1 MLEAGVEPATNSLGN
16 CCSIQLSYPSDSFPC
31 FLFRSKQERRK
42 ISTFTHRCAPAPIAA
57 RKRRQRPHKY
67 SERRAQRQGGKR
79 SFRPAPK
86 PRAHPVL
93 SKYSERRAQRTWGE
107 TKFSPRAEAEGASC
121 IIQIQGK
128 ASAANVGENEVF
140 APRRDR
146 GRILYYPNIG
156 KGERSERGGKRS
168 FRPATRPDV
177 PLLPIKTTFYLGTVV

>member
-31 FLFRSKQERRK
+31 FLFRPKQERRK

-79 SFRPAPK
+79 SFRAV
-86 PRAHPVL
+86 PRP
-93 SKYSERRAQRTWGE
+93 S
-107 TKFSPRAEAEGASC
+107 
-121 IIQIQGK
+121 
-128 ASAANVGENEVF
+128 
-140 APRRDR
+140 
-146 GRILYYPNIG
+146 RILYYPNTG

-177 PLLPIKTTFYLGTVV
+177 PLLPIKTTFYLWKPKKTNDFSCSTPTH

>member
-42 ISTFTHRCAPAPIAA
+42 ISTFTHRCAPAPIVA

-86 PRAHPVL
+86 P
-93 SKYSERRAQRTWGE
+93 S
-107 TKFSPRAEAEGASC
+107 
-121 IIQIQGK
+121 
-128 ASAANVGENEVF
+128 
-140 APRRDR
+140 
-146 GRILYYPNIG
+146 RILYYPNTGKGERSERGGKRSFRAVPRPSRILYYPNTG

-177 PLLPIKTTFYLGTVV
+177 PLLPIKTTFYLWKPKKTNDFSCSTPTH

>member
-79 SFRPAPK
+79 SFRAV
-86 PRAHPVL
+86 PRPSRIL
-93 SKYSERRAQRTWGE
+93 YYPNTGKGERSERGGE

-121 IIQIQGK
+121 IIQH
-128 ASAANVGENEVF
+128 
-140 APRRDR
+140 
-146 GRILYYPNIG
+146 IG

-177 PLLPIKTTFYLGTVV
+177 PLLPIKTTFYLWKQKKTNDFSCSTPTH

>member
-67 SERRAQRQGGKR
+67 SERRAQRQGENEVFAPRRSRGRILYYPNTGKGERSERGGKR
-79 SFRPAPK
+79 SFRPTPK
-86 PRAHPVL
+86 LRAHPVL
-93 SKYSERRAQRTWGE
+93 SKYRERRAQRTWGK
-107 TKFSPRAEAEGASC
+107 TKFSPRAETEGASC

-128 ASAANVGENEVF
+128 ASAANVGGNEVF
-140 APRRDR
+140 APRQ
-146 GRILYYPNIG
+146 GRMCRSYP
-156 KGERSERGGKRS
+156 
-168 FRPATRPDV
+168 
-177 PLLPIKTTFYLGTVV
+177 

>member
-42 ISTFTHRCAPAPIAA
+42 ISTFTHRCAPAPIVA

-79 SFRPAPK
+79 SFRAVPRPSRILYYPNTGKGERSGKGENEVFAPCRG
-86 PRAHPVL
+86 RA
-93 SKYSERRAQRTWGE
+93 
-107 TKFSPRAEAEGASC
+107 ASC

-128 ASAANVGENEVF
+128 ASAAARGKTKF
-140 APRRDR
+140 SPRAETE
-146 GRILYYPNIG
+146 GASCIIQ
-156 KGERSERGGKRS
+156 
-168 FRPATRPDV
+168 
-177 PLLPIKTTFYLGTVV
+177 I

>member
-42 ISTFTHRCAPAPIAA
+42 ISTFTHRCAPAPIVA

-79 SFRPAPK
+79 SFRAV
-86 PRAHPVL
+86 PRPSRIL
-93 SKYSERRAQRTWGE
+93 YYPNTGKGER
-107 TKFSPRAEAEGASC
+107 S
-121 IIQIQGK
+121 GK
-128 ASAANVGENEVF
+128 GENEVF

-177 PLLPIKTTFYLGTVV
+177 PLLPIKTTFYLWKPKKTNDFSCSTPTH

>member
-93 SKYSERRAQRTWGE
+93 SKYRERRAQRTWGE

-128 ASAANVGENEVF
+128 ASAANVGGGNEVF

-146 GRILYYPNIG
+146 MCRSYP
-156 KGERSERGGKRS
+156 
-168 FRPATRPDV
+168 
-177 PLLPIKTTFYLGTVV
+177 